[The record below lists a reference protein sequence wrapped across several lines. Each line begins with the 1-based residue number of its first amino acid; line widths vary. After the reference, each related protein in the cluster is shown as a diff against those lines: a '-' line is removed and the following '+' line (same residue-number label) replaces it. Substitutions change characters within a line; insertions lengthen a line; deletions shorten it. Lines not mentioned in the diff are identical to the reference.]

1 MVYVVLIPNGMILAA
16 YSSESHADIHARTVT
31 GSRVMALT
39 ILDRLPPAVL
49 DDIASDDW
57 DDNGDTPVQE
67 PASDIT
73 KTNPSS
79 PRSKAKSKPP

>member
-16 YSSESHADIHARTVT
+16 YSLERHADIHARTVT
-31 GSRVMALT
+31 GSRVMVLT
-39 ILDRLPPAVL
+39 VLDHLPATVL

-57 DDNGDTPVQE
+57 DNGETPVQE
-67 PASDIT
+67 PESDIT

-79 PRSKAKSKPP
+79 PRSSTPAVVV

>member
-1 MVYVVLIPNGMILAA
+1 MVYVVLIPNGMILAV
-16 YSSESHADIHARTVT
+16 YSLESHADIHARTVT

-39 ILDRLPPAVL
+39 VLNQLPTTVL

-57 DDNGDTPVQE
+57 DEAETPVQKPE
-67 PASDIT
+67 SDM
-73 KTNPSS
+73 KTSPSS